1 MRGEYRDAISSIA
14 CLRELPPHARRI
26 RHKLSPF
33 LPNPGT
39 TSACAENTASIFSGK
54 CPPGNYLRM
63 RGEYP
68 KLIRPQRQPRGTT
81 SACAENTVT
90 HRGTAQAFGNYL
102 RMRGEYCA
110 PTEAAGFSSEL
121 PPHAR
126 RIHRKPHHTTT
137 NIGTTSACAENTHT
151 GRSGRFQYGNYL
163 RMRGEYAGFPPHASR
178 IVELPPHARRILSIE
193 EIHFPILG
201 TTSACAENTPVT
213 PVISPRGRNYLRMRG
228 EYEVEQVAC
237 Y

>member
-1 MRGEYRDAISSIA
+1 MRGEYRLDIFGKMPTW
-14 CLRELPPHARRI
+14 ELPPHARRI
-26 RHKLSPF
+26 PKTHPTA
-33 LPNPGT
+33 T
-39 TSACAENTASIFSGK
+39 TA
-54 CPPGNYLRM
+54 PWNYLRM
-63 RGEYP
+63 RGEY
-68 KLIRPQRQPRGTT
+68 
-81 SACAENTVT
+81 
-90 HRGTAQAFGNYL
+90 GNPSWDCS
-102 RMRGEYCA
+102 GIW
-110 PTEAAGFSSEL
+110 EL

-228 EYEVEQVAC
+228 EYSPQNHSSSAF
-237 Y
+237 